1 MNGRH
6 QQDLVRHIADSTGLP
21 ESTATRVVADINE
34 YFSETVDDYVRRRHA
49 ELKSDHRKN
58 DEIWPLIATEL
69 GVRRFGAPDLTER
82 QLRRM
87 VYG

>member
-1 MNGRH
+1 MNGTYPH
-6 QQDLVRHIADSTGLP
+6 DLVRHVADSTGLP
-21 ESTATRVVADINE
+21 EPTATRLVADISE
-34 YFSETVDDYVRRRHA
+34 YFSETVDEYVRRRHG
-49 ELKSDHRKN
+49 ELKGYHRKN
-58 DEIWPLIATEL
+58 DEIWPLIAAEL

>member
-1 MNGRH
+1 MNGRYPH
-6 QQDLVRHIADSTGLP
+6 DLVRHVADSTGLP

-34 YFSETVDDYVRRRHA
+34 FFSETVDDYVRRRHA
-49 ELKSDHRKN
+49 ELKGDHRKN
-58 DEIWPLIATEL
+58 DEIWPLITAEL